1 MTYLLWSAVVVLLGW
16 LLGRLHRAVP
26 RFGYGPLFLAF
37 GGLEVMMYV
46 RAEELTIPGPWP
58 FAVSSVVLFPV
69 LMAGLALVYA
79 LDGTDRARLLFGSFV
94 AVTLGFQLFNLAM
107 EAFERLG
114 IASGSGRLGN
124 AGPVMAV
131 ASLLA
136 LVAGLAAL
144 VTAYQAMANARPAS
158 HGRTALL
165 VGLLAGL
172 VVDAVLFPLLAFGG
186 GPEFVGRL
194 AAHLAGKG
202 AAAILLMIPI
212 SLYLRS
218 IGFSPSPRPIFD
230 FFLPPWDTVSRQLRG
245 ESSSRVPQGVLYWF
259 VANVGRQAGLSE
271 LARAVVREAIHA
283 LDVDRGW
290 IFLPDPADPSQLVS
304 VAGPSAD
311 QLVEIRFPIAGESLA
326 ARCFRGGEPIEV
338 ADVAREPGLDP
349 DLLRRFPRKSMLAV
363 PLAVEGAT
371 IGVLVLGE
379 AKMHRRFSA
388 TEIALV
394 RALAGHAAAAIRD
407 VRRLEEIV
415 DLNRRLS
422 DRERSLRLLTE
433 QVPAILWTTDRDLV
447 ITQSTGRALAAIGLG
462 QGQVVGVRGPDLVR
476 GSEAEEQALA
486 SFSKALEGESSS
498 YVTRFR
504 DRIFETRIE
513 PLLGPTGEIE
523 GTVGVAN
530 DISERHRAEEGL
542 RESRAELATWHDLLT
557 HDLAN
562 FATTLLGLTDRLLED
577 EASLGDGAADL
588 VRRANRQAR
597 ELLRLAENARHLVRL
612 REQGLPSPVAEE
624 PVRVVAERVFDL
636 LRSVHFDRP
645 FDAECEAPPD
655 LVLEGL
661 PLLESIL
668 VNLVD
673 NAIRHS
679 RRGERPA
686 IVVSA
691 ARRDAGFVVVVRGG
705 RPPEPEA
712 LAEIFRRYVR
722 GAHSGGSGLGLA
734 LVRELLEQAGGTAS
748 GRIAPGPDGDRF
760 EVVLEYPG
768 R

>member
-1 MTYLLWSAVVVLLGW
+1 MTYLTWSAVVVLLGW

-69 LMAGLALVYA
+69 LMGGLALVYA

-107 EAFERLG
+107 EVFERVG

-124 AGPVMAV
+124 AGPVMAA

-136 LVAGLAAL
+136 LLAGLATL
-144 VTAYQAMANARPAS
+144 VTAYQAMVNARPAS

-165 VGLLAGL
+165 VGLLVGL

-186 GPEFVGRL
+186 EPGYVGRL
-194 AAHLAGKG
+194 AAHVVGKG
-202 AAAILLMIPI
+202 AAAILLMIPL

-218 IGFSPSPRPIFD
+218 IGFSPSPRPVFD

-245 ESSSRVPQGVLYWF
+245 EASSRVPQGVLYWF

-290 IFLPDPADPSQLVS
+290 IFLPDPADPERLVS
-304 VAGPSAD
+304 VAGPGAD
-311 QLVEIRFPIAGESLA
+311 EVFEIRFPVAGESLA

-363 PLAVEGAT
+363 PLAVDGAT
-371 IGVLVLGE
+371 LGVLVL
-379 AKMHRRFSA
+379 AATKAHRRFSS
-388 TEIALV
+388 TELALA
-394 RALAGHAAAAIRD
+394 RALAGHAATAIRD
-407 VRRLEEIV
+407 ARRLDEIV
-415 DLNRRLS
+415 TLNRQLS
-422 DRERSLRLLTE
+422 EKERNLRFLTS
-433 QVPAILWTTDRDLV
+433 QMPAILWTTDRALV
-447 ITQSTGRALAAIGLG
+447 ITHSTGKGLAGIGLEPGELVGTRMADVVRGSPAEEIAMESFGRAL
-462 QGQVVGVRGPDLVR
+462 D
-476 GSEAEEQALA
+476 
-486 SFSKALEGESSS
+486 GESSS
-498 YVTRFR
+498 YMTQFR
-504 DRIFETRIE
+504 DRAFETRIE
-513 PLLGPTGEIE
+513 PLRGGSGEIE
-523 GTVGVAN
+523 GTVGLAYDVTDRN
-530 DISERHRAEEGL
+530 EAEENL
-542 RESRAELATWHDLLT
+542 RESRAEIGTWHDLLT

-577 EASLGDGAADL
+577 GSSLGEPATDL

-645 FDAECEAPPD
+645 FDAECTVPPD

-679 RRGERPA
+679 RRGERPV
-686 IVVSA
+686 ITVSA
-691 ARRDAGFVVVVRGG
+691 GRRERGFVVAVRGG
-705 RPPEPEA
+705 RPPEPEVMD
-712 LAEIFRRYVR
+712 EMFRRYVR
-722 GAHSGGSGLGLA
+722 GAHSGGSGLGLS
-734 LVRELLEQAGGTAS
+734 LVRELLEQAGGTAT
-748 GRIAPGPDGDRF
+748 GRISPGPDGDRF